1 VTRRLIIAAAAL
13 VLAVAGITSVLSYVR
28 GADARA
34 LAGMKAVSVLV
45 AQKSIPAGTSA
56 GAALR
61 QGLLASQKLPASA
74 VPADAVRAISADQS
88 SLVLNASLQPGQ
100 LLLRATL
107 VAAAQV
113 TSGLAIPPGMMAV
126 TANFCVPE
134 AVAGTLQANSEVAVF
149 DTVVSGGS
157 AQVTAQPACDG
168 PHQQAGPGAKTRVV
182 LSRVEVLS
190 VGGAPAAGKSSGVA
204 APASGQAEM
213 LVTVAVS
220 QADAEKLIAI
230 TETGLPYLALLTTS
244 SRIKADIGALLQI
257 HPSPSPAPT
266 PAQATATP
274 SQGSANVII
283 TQPSGSPVPVIII
296 QPTSTRSTSQP
307 TASPCSKGVG
317 ANAHIAVRARP
328 EC

>member
-1 VTRRLIIAAAAL
+1 MTRRLIIAAAAL

-45 AQKSIPAGTSA
+45 AQKSIPAGTAA

-88 SLVLNASLQPGQ
+88 SLVLSASLEPGQ

-107 VAAAQV
+107 VAAVQV

-126 TANFCVPE
+126 AANFCVPE

-168 PHQQAGPGAKTRVV
+168 PHQQVGPGARTRVV
-182 LSRVEVLS
+182 LNRVQVLS
-190 VGGAPAAGKSSGVA
+190 VGGSSAAGSAGKSSGLA
-204 APASGQAEM
+204 APASGQA
-213 LVTVAVS
+213 
-220 QADAEKLIAI
+220 
-230 TETGLPYLALLTTS
+230 
-244 SRIKADIGALLQI
+244 
-257 HPSPSPAPT
+257 
-266 PAQATATP
+266 
-274 SQGSANVII
+274 
-283 TQPSGSPVPVIII
+283 
-296 QPTSTRSTSQP
+296 
-307 TASPCSKGVG
+307 
-317 ANAHIAVRARP
+317 
-328 EC
+328 